1 MHRKSMNSEGSV
13 MPNVAAILKEEIVR
27 LARKEI
33 KREHAATRKVIA
45 RQRKEIAD
53 LKLRLSALTREVSA
67 GARRRPA
74 APPAQG
80 DGDEPRVRFSAR
92 GLQSMRARL
101 GLTAGD
107 FAKLVGVS
115 AQSVYNWEN
124 EHSSPRASQRQQ
136 LAALRT
142 VGKREAQ
149 ARLEALASAHPA
161 PARRRSK
168 RKG

>member
-1 MHRKSMNSEGSV
+1 

-33 KREHAATRKVIA
+33 KREQTTTRKVIA

-53 LKLRLSALTREVSA
+53 LKLRVSALTREVSA
-67 GARRRPA
+67 GARRRQAVPA
-74 APPAQG
+74 AQG
-80 DGDEPRVRFSAR
+80 DGDEPRVRFSAK

-149 ARLEALASAHPA
+149 ARLEALASAEPA
-161 PARRRSK
+161 PARRR
-168 RKG
+168 RKPKG